1 MKLFLQ
7 ALLVF
12 LDYLERWSEK
22 RRQKKHEKE
31 VERIRQDTINAWN
44 NEFGHIL
51 PVATDTDPKPSK
63 LPADTTPS
71 PESNADGSVAKS

>member
-63 LPADTTPS
+63 LPADQASPS
-71 PESNADGSVAKS
+71 KSDTDRGVADS